1 LKTVLRAASG
11 DFSNLCGDEIRE
23 EIIGGDYVRK
33 GTLVFDGASFAE
45 CRTEDVNSENVRF
58 SYTIFYYPS
67 SDEDCNRKMNFLY
80 EQLEHVLLTY
90 KSKGR
95 IVTEDGSYF
104 LWESSQNLSG
114 PEPSVKLSK
123 RYYPGRLE
131 SQLSL
136 EVGIMRKQMGQ

>member
-1 LKTVLRAASG
+1 
-11 DFSNLCGDEIRE
+11 
-23 EIIGGDYVRK
+23 
-33 GTLVFDGASFAE
+33 
-45 CRTEDVNSENVRF
+45 VNSESVRF

-104 LWESSQNLSG
+104 YGSLLRTFRDPNL
-114 PEPSVKLSK
+114 PLN
-123 RYYPGRLE
+123 YPNAIIRGA
-131 SQLSL
+131 
-136 EVGIMRKQMGQ
+136 